1 MQRIVQLSRLAAAVL
16 VLAAAQS
23 LARAEEEFELPP
35 VSDNA
40 ALQYWQ
46 AFAMLPSLEPD
57 QERLLENATTAALGP
72 ASVTLL
78 EQSRASLMYL
88 HRGAKLRRCE
98 WGLNYRDG
106 ISLYLPHLAKA
117 RTLARI
123 AALDTRRA
131 FAAGQQDVARD
142 NAFGMVA
149 LARQV
154 GNDYTLVSMLVC
166 YAIEGLTVDV
176 MAPYVPELKASYA
189 DAVAG
194 FETLPPSPR
203 LAHAVMCEKRLAE
216 SIVRQLRE
224 AEAQRPGS
232 WREAWLAMVTDEA
245 SDAIKNIESLD
256 EVIRLMDE
264 FQSTYDELARLAAL
278 PPREF
283 DAAFP
288 EFAERAREQNIIAEL
303 LLPAMNKVVA
313 AQRRAEVRMAMLLA
327 SIAVV
332 EGGPERLADIDD
344 PFGDGPFEYEE
355 LASGFELRS
364 GLTEDGKPVTLTVG
378 GGE

>member
-1 MQRIVQLSRLAAAVL
+1 MQRIVQFSRLAAAVL

-46 AFAMLPSLEPD
+46 AFAMLPALDAD
-57 QERLLENATTAALGP
+57 QEKLLESATTAALGP
-72 ASVTLL
+72 ASVKLL
-78 EQSRASLMYL
+78 EASRTSLMYL
-88 HRGAKLRRCE
+88 HRGAKLRRCD
-98 WGLNYRDG
+98 WGLDYRDG

-142 NAFGMVA
+142 NAFGMMA

-154 GNDYTLVSMLVC
+154 GGDYTLVSMLVC
-166 YAIEGLTVDV
+166 YSIEGLTVDV
-176 MAPYVPELKASYA
+176 MAPYVPEIKASYS
-189 DAVAG
+189 DAMAG

-216 SIVRQLRE
+216 SIIRQLRE
-224 AEAQRPGS
+224 AEAQQPGS
-232 WREAWLAMVTDEA
+232 WRAKWLEMVTE
-245 SDAIKNIESLD
+245 SGTEAIKNIESLD

-313 AQRRAEVRMAMLLA
+313 AQRKAEVRMAMLLA

-332 EGGPERLADIDD
+332 EGGPERLAEIDD
-344 PFGDGPFEYEE
+344 PFGEGPFGYEE